1 MGVMTALLGG
11 LFGAGRNVV
20 AETVEVFRPNA
31 EGEATRDAQAQAAAL
46 AQFAAEFRA
55 GGGWFDATVDGLNRL
70 PRPMLAFGCIGMFG
84 AALVDPVWFAAR
96 MQGLALVPE
105 PMWALMGAIVA
116 FYFGAREMAK
126 ARTTRMAAEG
136 ARLLAQAPE
145 VAANIRRLETLREA
159 RAPENPALEAWRRVA
174 EANTPAD

>member
-1 MGVMTALLGG
+1 MGVIGPLLGG
-11 LFGAGRNVV
+11 LFGGGRNVL

-31 EGEATRDAQAQAAAL
+31 EGEAARGAEAQAAAL
-46 AQFAAEFRA
+46 AQFAAEFGHGTGR
-55 GGGWFDATVDGLNRL
+55 FDRLVDGLNRL
-70 PRPMLAFGCIGMFG
+70 PRPMLAFGCIGMFA
-84 AALVDPVWFAAR
+84 AALIDPVWFAAR

-126 ARTTRMAAEG
+126 ARGARMAAEG

-145 VAANIRRLETLREA
+145 VAENIRRLEALREGGG
-159 RAPENPALEAWRRVA
+159 PENPALAAWRRAA
-174 EANTPAD
+174 EADG